1 MSYDYLRVQPDPLSI
16 TIIAIYHYHI
26 TIISLSTC
34 DSAFTCVTLHVKPEL
49 TCNSNGQ
56 WSSNLHAVSTC

>member
-34 DSAFTCVTLHVKPEL
+34 DSALRQTVGPVDTDSV
-49 TCNSNGQ
+49 
-56 WSSNLHAVSTC
+56 